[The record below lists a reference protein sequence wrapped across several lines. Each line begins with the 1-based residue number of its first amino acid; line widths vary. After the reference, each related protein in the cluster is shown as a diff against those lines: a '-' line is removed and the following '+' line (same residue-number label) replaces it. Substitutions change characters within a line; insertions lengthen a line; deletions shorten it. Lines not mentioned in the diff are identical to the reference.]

1 MPFNVVVGG
10 FQNNNIW
17 TYNKNLQMRGLQ
29 SSYKCEI
36 PKQKKNTHKKTH
48 LNANVNC
55 NADMKMRQGEQIARP
70 SPSSM
75 NS

>member
-36 PKQKKNTHKKTH
+36 PKQKTKNKNKNTFECKRE
-48 LNANVNC
+48 L
-55 NADMKMRQGEQIARP
+55 
-70 SPSSM
+70 
-75 NS
+75 